1 MLQTYQPHDSHK
13 RFKMSENLILPEQ
26 YGINKT
32 SGGFAKSYAGEVEL
46 EIKDSSGRVLQ
57 RIRENNIVKV
67 FSKEILSHRLAHTKI
82 WDPNA
87 SSGVGAWVAHSID
100 LDEFSAKY
108 IMFGASYDTD
118 GSPLD
123 TADTRFYNKD
133 SVTGTYIPATLGT
146 GAEYDGGLVNAIP
159 ISEPSRSLKKIERI
173 YFETSYQP
181 AGTPLL
187 QDDVRAVNNVV
198 VFETT
203 LRKTEYNG
211 FGTSASDHF
220 TIAEVALV
228 GAKEHSTSLG
238 ACECDPRDVFL
249 TGTSDNNDAL
259 LANAGGAA
267 TISID
272 SSESE
277 VDMIK
282 EGDQIKIV
290 SPGTTAADDAILDQI
305 NPYYLV
311 TSKAV
316 GGRDVTI
323 DRTPVDSSN
332 AALSGNVG
340 ILRDGFRIF
349 SHRILASPVKKSE
362 SFEITCRWRII
373 MN

>member
-1 MLQTYQPHDSHK
+1 
-13 RFKMSENLILPEQ
+13 MSENLTFPEQ
-26 YGINKT
+26 YGIDQS
-32 SGGFAKSYAGEVEL
+32 SGRANAKSYAGEVEL
-46 EIKDSSGRVLQ
+46 EIKDSNGKVLQ
-57 RIRENNIVKV
+57 RIRENNIVKL
-67 FSKEILSHRLAHTKI
+67 FSKEILSHRLAHDKI

-87 SSGVGAWVAHSID
+87 NSGVGAWVAHNID
-100 LDEFSAKY
+100 LSEFSAKY
-108 IMFGASYDTD
+108 IVFGASFAAD

-123 TADTRFYNKD
+123 TADARFYSKD
-133 SVTGTYIPATLGT
+133 SVTGTYIPITLGT

-159 ISEPSRSLKKIERI
+159 ISEPLRSLKKIERI

-187 QDDVRAVNNVV
+187 QADVRAINNVI

-203 LRKTEYNG
+203 LRKSEYNG
-211 FGTSASDHF
+211 FGTSISDHF
-220 TIAEVALV
+220 TISEVALV

-238 ACECDPRDVFL
+238 SCECDPRDVFL

-290 SPGTTAADDAILDQI
+290 SPGTTAADDSILDQI

-311 TSKAV
+311 VNKAV
-316 GGRDVTI
+316 GGRDVTL
-323 DRTPVDSSN
+323 DRTPVDSN
-332 AALSGNVG
+332 NVALSGNVG

-349 SHRILASPVKKSE
+349 SHRILVSPVKKSE
-362 SFEITCRWRII
+362 SFEITVRWRII